1 MNYFKRWRHYF
12 SSVKG
17 GNTIFKIG
25 LIGVA
30 AALLSAFIRKERAE
44 FSVVLGMI
52 AGIVIFYCV
61 LTQISVVVNFVTE
74 MLDMV
79 AIEAGYYFQL
89 LKMLG
94 VAYVA
99 EFASNICKD
108 AGQQSVAG
116 MIELFAKISIVVLSI
131 PGLVFLVETLE
142 KFV

>member
-1 MNYFKRWRHYF
+1 M
-12 SSVKG
+12 
-17 GNTIFKIG
+17 
-25 LIGVA
+25 
-30 AALLSAFIRKERAE
+30 SAFIRKERAE
-44 FSVVLGMI
+44 FSVLLGII

-79 AIEAGYYFQL
+79 AIEEGYYFQL

-131 PGLVFLVETLE
+131 PGLVFLIETLE